1 MSENRLAAKLT
12 KVDKAAILLLS
23 LGETDAAQVLRHMG
37 PKEVQRVGVAMASMR
52 NVHREQVEQ
61 VMGEFV
67 EVVGDQTSLGVG
79 ADGYIRKMLTQ
90 ALGEDKAN
98 NLIDRILLGGSTSGL
113 DSLKWMEPR
122 AVADVIRYEHPQIQ
136 AIVVAYLD
144 PDQAA
149 EVLSHFDHK
158 VRLDIVLRVSS
169 LNTVQPSALKE
180 LNLILE
186 KQFAGNSNAT
196 RTTMGGVKRAADI
209 MNYLDSSIEGQLMD
223 SIREVDEDLSGQ
235 IEDLMFVFD
244 NLADVDD
251 RGIQAL
257 LREVSSDVLV
267 LALKGSDE
275 AIREKVFKNMSK
287 RAAELLRDD
296 LEAKPPATKGYPPS
310 VFAKLP
316 KLVERAGNAEAG
328 GGSITAFYTVL
339 SEGDDQ
345 QDPIADAARGVLD
358 GHFVLSRR
366 LAEEG
371 HYPAIDIEA
380 SISRVMPQVV
390 EAEHLRDAQR
400 FKQLWSRYQQ
410 SRDLISVGAYVAG
423 GDPETDLAIARFPVM
438 RQFLR
443 QGLDESE
450 SLAESRARLASL
462 LAGGQA

>member
-196 RTTMGGVKRAADI
+196 RTTMGGVKRGGHHELPRQLHRRPAD
-209 MNYLDSSIEGQLMD
+209 G
-223 SIREVDEDLSGQ
+223 
-235 IEDLMFVFD
+235 FD
-244 NLADVDD
+244 PRGRRRPVRTD
-251 RGIQAL
+251 RGPDVRLRQPRRRRRPRHPGAAPGSLLGRTGAGAQGLRRGDPREGLQEHVQAC
-257 LREVSSDVLV
+257 RRACCATTWRPRGRYGSAKWKVRRRKSSPLPG
-267 LALKGSDE
+267 AWPSP
-275 AIREKVFKNMSK
+275 AISCW
-287 RAAELLRDD
+287 
-296 LEAKPPATKGYPPS
+296 
-310 VFAKLP
+310 
-316 KLVERAGNAEAG
+316 
-328 GGSITAFYTVL
+328 
-339 SEGDDQ
+339 
-345 QDPIADAARGVLD
+345 AARVA
-358 GHFVLSRR
+358 RR
-366 LAEEG
+366 
-371 HYPAIDIEA
+371 
-380 SISRVMPQVV
+380 
-390 EAEHLRDAQR
+390 
-400 FKQLWSRYQQ
+400 
-410 SRDLISVGAYVAG
+410 
-423 GDPETDLAIARFPVM
+423 
-438 RQFLR
+438 
-443 QGLDESE
+443 
-450 SLAESRARLASL
+450 
-462 LAGGQA
+462 

>member
-1 MSENRLAAKLT
+1 MPAPLSPLIVRMRHAIEGCRPIQIRGRVTQVAGTLLKAVVPGVRIGELCQLRNPDQSLALLAEVIGFQQHQALLTPLGEMLGVSSNTEVSPTGGMHRVAVGEHLLGQVLDGLGRPFDGSPPAEPAAWYPVYRDAPQPMSRRL
-12 KVDKAAILLLS
+12 IERPLS
-23 LGETDAAQVLRHMG
+23 LGVRAIDGLLTCGEGQRMGIFAAAGGGKSTLLASLVRNAEVDVTVLALVGERG
-37 PKEVQRVGVAMASMR
+37 REV
-52 NVHREQVEQ
+52 REFIES
-61 VMGEFV
+61 
-67 EVVGDQTSLGVG
+67 D
-79 ADGYIRKMLTQ
+79 
-90 ALGEDKAN
+90 LGEQ
-98 NLIDRILLGGSTSGL
+98 GL
-113 DSLKWMEPR
+113 RRSVL
-122 AVADVIRYEHPQIQ
+122 
-136 AIVVAYLD
+136 VVATSDRPAMERAKAGFVATSIAEYFR
-144 PDQAA
+144 DQGRR
-149 EVLSHFDHK
+149 VL
-158 VRLDIVLRVSS
+158 L
-169 LNTVQPSALKE
+169 
-180 LNLILE
+180 
-186 KQFAGNSNAT
+186 
-196 RTTMGGVKRAADI
+196 
-209 MNYLDSSIEGQLMD
+209 LMD
-223 SIREVDEDLSGQ
+223 SLTRYAQAQRE
-235 IEDLMFVFD
+235 IA
-244 NLADVDD
+244 LAI
-251 RGIQAL
+251 G
-257 LREVSSDVLV
+257 E
-267 LALKGSDE
+267 
-275 AIREKVFKNMSK
+275 
-287 RAAELLRDD
+287 
-296 LEAKPPATKGYPPS
+296 PPATKGYPPS